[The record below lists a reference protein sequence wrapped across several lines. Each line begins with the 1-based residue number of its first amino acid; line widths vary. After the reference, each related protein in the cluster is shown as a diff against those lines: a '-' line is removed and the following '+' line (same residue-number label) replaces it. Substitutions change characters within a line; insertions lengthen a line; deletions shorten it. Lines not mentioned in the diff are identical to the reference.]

1 MTLTNLVRGRQHQ
14 ISRGENYTKFYLLLL
29 YDRRSV
35 TSSHGFWG
43 LAVWGPVGGW
53 YKQKL
58 VKSLFLKFTTMLFLI
73 TIRCC
78 LPACFAIRECAM
90 WSIPPSQAQAWQ
102 ETNYTGLYLAAITVE
117 AWTSVNRDFKY
128 NFVFEWLRLNFAS
141 STSIFTKFHIFI
153 FIYISFQE
161 GCIHIG
167 LPNFHHNGHFSK
179 ATSIK
184 HRNICLW
191 CYANVIFIVTIFRSS
206 SCIKIN
212 VVVGTTQVNIK
223 TWLKWDGK
231 LSGLNCAWDAWSVN
245 M

>member
-1 MTLTNLVRGRQHQ
+1 
-14 ISRGENYTKFYLLLL
+14 
-29 YDRRSV
+29 
-35 TSSHGFWG
+35 
-43 LAVWGPVGGW
+43 
-53 YKQKL
+53 
-58 VKSLFLKFTTMLFLI
+58 MLFLI

-90 WSIPPSQAQAWQ
+90 WSVPPSQAQAWQ
-102 ETNYTGLYLAAITVE
+102 ETNYNGLYRAAITVE
-117 AWTSVNRDFKY
+117 AWTSVNKDFKY
-128 NFVFEWLRLNFAS
+128 NFVFGWLRLNLAS
-141 STSIFTKFHIFI
+141 SASIFTKF
-153 FIYISFQE
+153 YISFQVR
-161 GCIHIG
+161 CIHIG

-191 CYANVIFIVTIFRSS
+191 CYANVIFIITIFRSS

-231 LSGLNCAWDAWSVN
+231 LSGLNCAQDAWSVN